1 MGIMGRAVKLIRGLI
16 ALKPALG
23 RGLGGFGRQGGDFLV
38 VKARGLDHNSHRLE
52 SLLPLL
58 EKVNWWGGRPWPPE
72 YKMVRQAHPTEPGTW
87 NSELSP

>member
-1 MGIMGRAVKLIRGLI
+1 
-16 ALKPALG
+16 
-23 RGLGGFGRQGGDFLV
+23 
-38 VKARGLDHNSHRLE
+38 LDHNSHRLE